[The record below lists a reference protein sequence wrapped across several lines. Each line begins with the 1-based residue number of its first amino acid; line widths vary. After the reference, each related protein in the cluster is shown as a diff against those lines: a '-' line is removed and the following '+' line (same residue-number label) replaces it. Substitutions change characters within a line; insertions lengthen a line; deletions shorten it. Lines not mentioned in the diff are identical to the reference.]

1 MQSMTELRA
10 AGGFMQPFLQTTVEA
25 SELTANIR
33 ALGFCF
39 TLFFEFFLSLPQI
52 DHAQSLSQSWVTPL
66 TQKAKFGTMTR
77 GMTFHPGPTYKV
89 G

>member
-1 MQSMTELRA
+1 
-10 AGGFMQPFLQTTVEA
+10 MQPFLQTTVEA

-66 TQKAKFGTMTR
+66 T
-77 GMTFHPGPTYKV
+77 
-89 G
+89 